1 MLLLSRIAAVIVLA
15 VVVKC
20 VYGYQR
26 IVHIN
31 ELFSDDEDFCSSGNK
46 DLISGSGEI
55 NDLYI
60 DDEDDSIN
68 LLCCVHGN
76 CSCHSFADALGN
88 LTSNLLLNIT
98 TNVTL
103 TSVIHASNLVNVVI
117 IGHNNP
123 TVNCEGAGGIHF
135 TSCHNCII
143 QGITWRGCGT
153 DNDEPGL
160 QLTNSSDIT
169 IQKCSF
175 QHSRGQAVALLEI
188 SGHLNINN
196 CKFANNSHYKGHG
209 AIINILFSTVKNS
222 LRSFKI
228 HACNFSDNK
237 GARNLIYINN
247 KIFKHNI
254 NITISSSEFHHN
266 QGVSVY
272 TINQKLYFT
281 GRILFQQNTA
291 KDGAGIHISD
301 HSTVVFDE
309 DSNVTFLQ
317 NTADKNGG
325 AIFSSNY
332 SIVLFNKNSKVMFT
346 SNKAEFG
353 TVHSNANSN
362 VIFKDSCKVIFYG
375 NSARCKGTA
384 VFSTYSNISFE
395 NSAYT
400 EFTSNN
406 NDAKNAF
413 YSGGAIHAYYTHLS
427 FEGSSMTKFSNHRA
441 YNGGAINARGNSHVL
456 FKDNS
461 TTEFSNNSAD
471 DNGGAI
477 FAISDSHVSFEDNS
491 TTEFSNNRAN
501 NNSGAIGA
509 YFNSH
514 ISFEDNS
521 TTEFSNNRANNNSGA
536 IGAYFN
542 SHVSFEDNSTTEFSN
557 NRANNSGAICAY
569 FNSHVSFE
577 DNSTTEFSNNRADF
591 YGGAILAYEDSHVS
605 FEDNSTTEFSNNRA
619 DDNGGAIFAVSD
631 SHVSFEDNSTTEF
644 SNNRADNDGGAIFAI
659 FDSHVSFEDNSTTE
673 FSNNRANSGG
683 AIRAYFNS
691 HVSFEDNST
700 TEFSNN
706 RADDDGGAII
716 ASDNSHALF
725 KDNSTT
731 EFSNNSA
738 DESGGAIFAISDSH
752 VSFED
757 NSTTEF
763 SNNRANNGGAIRAY
777 FNSHVSF
784 EDNST
789 TKFSNNRA
797 NYDSG
802 AIRTTD
808 SNVSFEDN
816 SATEF
821 SNNNANALSD
831 IYAITLFAP
840 AHIIFDGNSTVS
852 FINDIS
858 TDGEIVYPISTS
870 INPYSEHYYVTKLEI
885 IAHGNFNITFNY
897 QSVKWCTS
905 TCLPYSGEKN
915 YEIRIDNTGM
925 VWCTHQ
931 DYFKCQSR
939 NCQCKNLEDITANIT
954 NNSLITLSD
963 KVRLS
968 SAVNFSIIKNISII
982 GQNDL
987 VVFCVN
993 GGGLEVEFCNN
1004 LTIQGITWI
1013 GCNTALKIYNSKDVT
1028 IRRCSFL
1035 YSKWQAIEISE
1046 PSGNVNIDYCK
1057 FMHNNHYRGHGSA
1070 ICYSS
1075 NNPSTDELAIN
1086 INNCD
1091 FRFNIGSKSII
1102 YIKQS
1107 LEHILN
1113 HYINN
1118 STFQNNQAISIY
1130 FSGHQNI
1137 NFAGNLLF
1145 KNNEAEIGTGLYV
1158 SNHSTVTFGE
1168 NSTIKFIS
1176 NTADHY
1182 GAAIFLDNNSSVVF
1196 DKNSSVNFSDN
1207 YATNGTVYSKDSSVV
1222 LFKGI
1227 CKVTFNSN
1235 KARLYGAAILSSEN
1249 SQITFTGN
1257 SSVNFNNNIVPNHN
1271 QNSMLGGTIFIE
1283 NYSLITF
1290 MERSITMFSNNTAAF
1305 GTGIFS
1311 FYNSTV
1317 NFRNQSKVFFDNNI
1331 VVHCGVLTTLYSYVS
1346 FNDNADVIYNANKLS
1361 CPSNSCFT
1369 PSAGAIC
1376 SLQGTDVVL
1385 SGHSSVTFMNNNA
1398 DHGSGA
1404 IVFSESTLTIQ
1415 EHSTIT
1421 FKNNIAKDS
1430 SGGALACYNS
1440 NITVKGNSNVA
1451 FSGNKATQSGGA
1463 LHLYSISTI
1472 LFTDNSTSTFINNIA
1487 TINGGAIL
1495 NLQSSEIT
1503 FKGNSTVHFN
1513 YNKACNGG
1521 TFYSSNSSITFKEM
1535 SVTSFYHNKAKQN
1548 GGVGYFNLN
1557 SNVMFEG
1564 ITVVSFNGNMAE
1576 ENGGVLCSI
1585 ESDILFQNNS
1595 YVSFTDNRALD
1606 GGAISADDNSYIAST
1621 EGSVLSFLRNE
1632 AIQNGGAFYVAN
1644 STKIVINEQSIITL
1658 NNNHARQNGGV
1669 IHSING
1675 IFAFKG
1681 NSNVSLKYNEAILN
1695 GGAVCI
1701 IHSHVSFSEYTTIS
1715 FQKNKANYGGAVLVN
1730 NLSSITVDGNSEIF
1744 FWNNEAKEGGAVY
1757 TLTMCKIIFRQNSIS
1772 SFINNHAIYHGG
1784 AIFTRVSSDIMFM
1797 EKSEVIFKYNNAGEN
1812 GGATYLN
1819 SSIMTFNEYSLVRFD
1834 NNGARSNGGVLY
1846 AFTSTVLFKGNSNTS
1861 FTNSKASLNGGALY
1875 FDSSSYVS
1883 FSNNASER
1891 FENNSA
1897 SNGGAICLNSNSNI
1911 TFKENS
1917 YALFKNNMAN
1927 IDGGAISILTDS
1939 SFEVINAAVMK
1950 FITNSAHYGGAM
1962 HFDNNNYALFS
1973 ENTVE
1978 IFENNSASFGG
1989 AICLNINSNIT
2000 YKENSTVL
2008 FNNNIADI
2016 DGGALSIFTDSSFKV
2031 MDYAAIKFNT
2041 NRAKYGGAMYF
2052 DTTLS
2057 TLVEKNYKGKM
2068 EFISNTAKFAGENI
2082 YIDLTKSCNK
2092 NCLHMRI
2099 IMGHI
2104 KYASENFIATPPSK
2118 LVLGDPAVCIDDDT
2132 KIECNEYL
2140 LSHVMLGEEIN
2151 VPATVLDYFNQSSY
2165 KAQFLLRTAFH
2176 QSYSIS
2182 GSKEFLLSNGSLSG
2196 ISITGNESLTKSLNY
2211 SANIILNDNR
2221 NFEWRQISVNLTI
2234 EMIPCYLG
2242 FWQYSGI
2249 QRCECYN
2256 ASDIVSCSGSTSTIK
2271 RGYWFG
2277 SIKEKPT
2284 VTFCP
2289 INYCNFT
2296 CCETSNGYYHLSPL
2310 RDNQCRSHRTGPAC
2324 GSCTDGYTLSFDST
2338 ECVDVDNCTAGQT
2351 VLVILL
2357 TVIYW
2362 ISMFTL
2368 TFAIMYYKVGIGYL
2382 YSITYYYSIV
2392 DILLSQNIHASRGL
2406 YLTTTILS
2414 SFSKITPQFLG
2425 EFCLTIGMSGIDQQ
2439 FIHYMHPSAVILILA
2454 IISLLARRSRRV
2466 STIISRGIIHVIC
2479 LLLLLSYTSI
2489 ASTSLLLMKSLK
2501 FLDIDKV
2508 YTYPSPDIEY
2518 LHGRHL
2524 AYAIVAM
2531 LCTVSIVIGLPL
2543 LLTLE
2548 PFLNNKINFIK
2559 IKPLLDQFQGC
2570 YKDNFRYFAGYYMI
2584 CRLIVIAIVIGNSSN
2599 DFVANYMLVIAC
2611 GVIALVHV
2619 MVKPYNNETLNKFD
2633 GIILQLIIFNSILPW
2648 LDDFTSLTVL

>member
-1 MLLLSRIAAVIVLA
+1 MDNISSPYYVLMWLELHAIKLSCSSKQLLIFNRAAMLLLSRIAPVIVLA

-26 IVHIN
+26 IVHNN
-31 ELFSDDEDFCSSGNK
+31 ELFSDEDFYSSGNK
-46 DLISGSGEI
+46 DLMSGRGEI
-55 NDLYI
+55 NDLYFENEN
-60 DDEDDSIN
+60 D
-68 LLCCVHGN
+68 LLCCVYGN
-76 CSCHSFADALGN
+76 CSCYSFADALGN
-88 LTSNLLLNIT
+88 LTSNFLLNIT
-98 TNVTL
+98 TNVIL

-117 IGHNNP
+117 IGHKNP

-175 QHSRGQAVALLEI
+175 QHSRGPAVALSEI
-188 SGHLNINN
+188 SGYLNINN
-196 CKFANNSHYKGHG
+196 CKFANNSQYKGHG

-222 LRSFKI
+222 LQSFKI

-237 GARNLIYINN
+237 GARSLIYINN

-254 NITISSSEFHHN
+254 NITISSSEFYHN

-281 GRILFQQNTA
+281 GRILFQRNIA
-291 KDGAGIHISD
+291 KDGAGIHIND
-301 HSTVVFDE
+301 HSTVLFGDN
-309 DSNVTFLQ
+309 SNVTFLQ
-317 NTADKNGG
+317 NTADENGG
-325 AIFSSNY
+325 AVFSSNN
-332 SIVLFNKNSKVMFT
+332 SIVVFDKNSKVMFT
-346 SNKAEFG
+346 SNRAKFG
-353 TVHSNANSN
+353 TVYSEAKSN
-362 VIFKDSCKVIFYG
+362 VTFKANCKVIFDR
-375 NSARCKGTA
+375 NSALSRGGA
-384 VFSTYSNISFE
+384 VFSTDSNISFE
-395 NSAYT
+395 NNAYT
-400 EFTSNN
+400 EFNN
-406 NDAKNAF
+406 NDAKNRY
-413 YSGGAIHAYYTHLS
+413 YSGGAIYAKYTHLS
-427 FEGSSMTKFSNHRA
+427 FEGSSMTKFSNNTG
-441 YNGGAINARGNSHVL
+441 YDGGAI
-456 FKDNS
+456 
-461 TTEFSNNSAD
+461 SAYD
-471 DNGGAI
+471 
-477 FAISDSHVSFEDNS
+477 DSHVSFEDNS
-491 TTEFSNNRAN
+491 TTEFSNNK
-501 NNSGAIGA
+501 
-509 YFNSH
+509 
-514 ISFEDNS
+514 
-521 TTEFSNNRANNNSGA
+521 
-536 IGAYFN
+536 
-542 SHVSFEDNSTTEFSN
+542 
-557 NRANNSGAICAY
+557 
-569 FNSHVSFE
+569 
-577 DNSTTEFSNNRADF
+577 AD
-591 YGGAILAYEDSHVS
+591 YVGGAID
-605 FEDNSTTEFSNNRA
+605 
-619 DDNGGAIFAVSD
+619 AVS
-631 SHVSFEDNSTTEF
+631 
-644 SNNRADNDGGAIFAI
+644 G
-659 FDSHVSFEDNSTTE
+659 
-673 FSNNRANSGG
+673 
-683 AIRAYFNS
+683 S

-706 RADDDGGAII
+706 RADDDGGAIH
-716 ASDNSHALF
+716 AVSGSHVSF
-725 KDNSTT
+725 EDNSTT
-731 EFSNNSA
+731 EFSNNRA
-738 DESGGAIFAISDSH
+738 YLEGGAINALLYSH

-763 SNNRANNGGAIRAY
+763 SNNRANYSGGAISTNFY
-777 FNSHVSF
+777 SPVSF

-789 TKFSNNRA
+789 TEFSNNSA
-797 NYDSG
+797 DHVGG
-802 AIRTTD
+802 AIYTTN

-816 SATEF
+816 SATKF
-821 SNNNANALSD
+821 SNNNALSD
-831 IYAITLFAP
+831 IYAITSFLL

-852 FINDIS
+852 FIDDIS
-858 TDGEIVYPISTS
+858 TNGEIVYPISTS
-870 INPYSEHYYVTKLEI
+870 ESINYYYSDAKLEI
-885 IAHGNFNITFNY
+885 IARGNFTITFNH
-897 QSVKWCTS
+897 QSAKWCTS
-905 TCLPYSGEKN
+905 TCLPYSGKDR
-915 YEIRIDNTGM
+915 YDVRIDNTGM
-925 VWCTHQ
+925 VWCRHQ
-931 DYFKCQSR
+931 HRFNCQSR
-939 NCQCKNLEDITANIT
+939 NCQCKNLEDVTANIT

-968 SAVNFSIIKNISII
+968 SVVNLSSIQNISII
-982 GQNDL
+982 GQNNL

-993 GGGLEVEFCNN
+993 GGGLQLEFCNN
-1004 LTIQGITWI
+1004 LTIQDITWI
-1013 GCNTALKIYNSKDVT
+1013 GCKTALKICNSEDVT

-1035 YSKWQAIEISE
+1035 YSKRQAIEMLE
-1046 PSGNVNIDYCK
+1046 PSGNVNVDYCK
-1057 FMHNNHYRGHGSA
+1057 FMHNNYYRGHGSA
-1070 ICYSS
+1070 LHSSS
-1075 NNPSTDELAIN
+1075 NNPSTGELTVN

-1091 FRFNIGSKSII
+1091 FNFNIGSKSII

-1118 STFQNNQAISIY
+1118 STFQNNQALSIY

-1145 KNNEAEIGTGLYV
+1145 KNNKAEIGTGLYI

-1168 NSTIKFIS
+1168 NSTIKFIN

-1182 GAAIFLDNNSSVVF
+1182 GAAIFLDNHSSTVF
-1196 DKNSSVNFSDN
+1196 DKNSIVNFSEN
-1207 YATNGTVYSKDSSVV
+1207 YATNGTFYSNDSSVV

-1227 CKVTFNSN
+1227 CKVTFNNN

-1249 SQITFTGN
+1249 SQITFAGN
-1257 SSVNFNNNIVPNHN
+1257 SSVNFTNNIVPNHN
-1271 QNSMLGGTIFIE
+1271 QSSMLGGTIFIE

-1317 NFRNQSKVFFDNNI
+1317 NFRNQSKVFFDNNTAM
-1331 VVHCGVLTTLYSYVS
+1331 HCGVFITLYSNVS

-1361 CPSNSCFT
+1361 CPSNSCFM

-1376 SLQGTDVVL
+1376 SLQGTDVIL
-1385 SGHSSVTFMNNNA
+1385 SGHSSVTFKSNIA

-1463 LHLYSISTI
+1463 LHLYSISNI
-1472 LFTDNSTSTFINNIA
+1472 LYTDNSTSTFINNIA

-1495 NLQSSEIT
+1495 NQQSSEIT

-1521 TFYSSNSSITFKEM
+1521 TFYSSNSSITFKEK

-1557 SNVMFEG
+1557 SNVMFVG

-1585 ESDILFQNNS
+1585 ESDILFQNHCN
-1595 YVSFTDNRALD
+1595 VSFTDNRALD
-1606 GGAISADDNSYIAST
+1606 GGAISADDNSYIVST
-1621 EGSVLSFLRNE
+1621 ESSVLSFLRNE
-1632 AIQNGGAFYVAN
+1632 AIQNGGVFHVAN
-1644 STKIVINEQSIITL
+1644 STEVIITEKSKITL

-1681 NSNVSLKYNEAILN
+1681 NSNVSLKYNEAMLN

-1701 IHSHVSFSEYTTIS
+1701 IYSDVSFSEYTTIT
-1715 FQKNKANYGGAVLVN
+1715 FHKNKANYAGAVLVN
-1730 NLSSITVDGNSEIF
+1730 NQSSITVDGNSKIF

-1757 TLTMCKIIFRQNSIS
+1757 TLNMCKIIFRQNSIS
-1772 SFINNHAIYHGG
+1772 SFINNHAIYRGG
-1784 AIFTRVSSDIMFM
+1784 AIFTRVSSDIIFM
-1797 EKSEVIFKYNNAGEN
+1797 KKSEVIFKHNNAGEN
-1812 GGATYLN
+1812 GGTIYLD
-1819 SSIMTFNEYSLVRFD
+1819 SSIMTSNEYSLVRFD

-1846 AFTSTVLFKGNSNTS
+1846 VFNSTVLFKGNSNSS

-1875 FDSSSYVS
+1875 FDNSYVL
-1883 FSNNASER
+1883 FSDNASGT

-1897 SNGGAICLNSNSNI
+1897 LNGGAICLNSNSNI

-1939 SFEVINAAVMK
+1939 SFEVINDAVMK

-1973 ENTVE
+1973 ESTVVS
-1978 IFENNSASFGG
+1978 FENNSALYGG
-1989 AICLNINSNIT
+1989 AICLSGNSNIT
-2000 YKENSTVL
+2000 YKENSKVL
-2008 FNNNIADI
+2008 FKNNIADI

-2031 MDYAAIKFNT
+2031 MDYAAIEFNT

-2052 DTTLS
+2052 DSTHS
-2057 TLVEKNYKGKM
+2057 TLVVNNHKRKM
-2068 EFISNTAKFAGENI
+2068 EFTSNRAKFAGKNI
-2082 YIDLTKSCNK
+2082 YIDLKKSCNK
-2092 NCLHMRI
+2092 SCLHMRI
-2099 IMGHI
+2099 IMGDI
-2104 KYASENFIATPPSK
+2104 KHECENLIATPPSK
-2118 LVLGDPAVCIDDDT
+2118 LMLSDPAVCIDDDT
-2132 KIECNEYL
+2132 KIECNEYH

-2151 VPATVLDYFNQSSY
+2151 VPATVLDYFNHSSY
-2165 KAQFLLRTAFH
+2165 KAQFLLRAAFH
-2176 QSYSIS
+2176 QNYLIS

-2211 SANIILNDNR
+2211 SVNIILNDNR
-2221 NFEWRQISVNLTI
+2221 NFESRQISVNLTI
-2234 EMIPCYLG
+2234 KMIPCYLG

-2277 SIKEKPT
+2277 SIKERPT

-2296 CCETSNGYYHLSPL
+2296 CCEISNGYYQLSPL

-2357 TVIYW
+2357 MMLYW
-2362 ISMFTL
+2362 ITMFTL
-2368 TFAIMYYKVGIGYL
+2368 IFAIMYYKVGIGYL

-2392 DILLSQNIHASRGL
+2392 DILLGQNVLASRGL

-2414 SFSKITPQFLG
+2414 SFSKIIPQFLG
-2425 EFCLTIGMSGIDQQ
+2425 EFCLTTGMSGIDQQ
-2439 FIHYMHPSAVILILA
+2439 FIHYIHPSAVILILA
-2454 IISLLARRSRRV
+2454 IISLLARRSRRI

-2489 ASTSLLLMKSLK
+2489 ASTSLLLMRSIK

-2508 YTYPSPDIEY
+2508 YSYLSPDIEY

-2531 LCTVSIVIGLPL
+2531 LCIVSIVVGLPL
-2543 LLTLE
+2543 LLTIE
-2548 PFLNNKINFIK
+2548 PFLNHKINFIK

-2584 CRLIVIAIVIGNSSN
+2584 CRLIVIVIVIGNSSN
-2599 DFVANYMLVIAC
+2599 DFIANYMLVIAC
-2611 GVIALVHV
+2611 GLIALVHV
-2619 MVKPYNNETLNKFD
+2619 MVKPYNNEILNKFD
-2633 GIILQLIIFNSILPW
+2633 GIILQLIIFTAILPW
-2648 LDDFTSLTVL
+2648 LDDFTSLAVIIMAFILIILPLLNFTAMTLFLHKDDVKKIFTKFTAKIKLSNNFNKSNNNSIEERETPQSKFHFITDDNKRKNTTICDV